1 MKKIIKQRQLVGEKL
16 LLLFADFIDLNLQPI
31 TIQKMQSWLDGDPR
45 VRPTKIWFEKYFRE
59 KKKRNLYSAIY
70 NLKASGYLKT
80 KINREGEGYLLTPKG
95 ENKVLTIKVRD
106 LEKKKDSKDE
116 WLMIIFDIPENMRR
130 NRDMLRRFL
139 YTLGFQ
145 KVQQS
150 VWASPYDVYDELKA
164 VVNNLNIRKY
174 IKILKVKELGEF

>member
-1 MKKIIKQRQLVGEKL
+1 MKQKQSITEKL
-16 LLLFADFIDLNLQPI
+16 LLLFADFIDLNLQPV
-31 TIQKMQSWLDGDPR
+31 TIRKIQSLLDGDPR
-45 VRPTKIWFEKYFRE
+45 VRPTKIWFEKYFKDR
-59 KKKRNLYSAIY
+59 KKQNFYSTIYRLKRD
-70 NLKASGYLKT
+70 GYLKI
-80 KINREGEGYLLTPKG
+80 KNGQSGDGYFLTPKG
-95 ENKVLTIKVRD
+95 ENKILTIKIRD
-106 LEKKKDSKDE
+106 LEKKKNSKDE

-130 NRDMLRRFL
+130 NRDMLRQFL

-150 VWASPYDVYDELKA
+150 VWISPYEVYDKLKV